1 MSAEQDT
8 LVLIARHLL
17 SVLEPLRQG
26 FTSADRFKSL
36 LYQLGWKAGNLPAE
50 YIELGAAIADA
61 VASVER
67 LAANPNDRAA
77 IGDLLGKVA
86 NIYRT
91 IDDGLPQPTGIAAAD
106 FAEEAA
112 ENLVHLLIVDY
123 LAREWAQL
131 YGLFQALNVIQF
143 ENLEPAGEKH
153 GFVRSV
159 FLWER
164 IPDLLKDPHR
174 IVQGV
179 YGWGTPD
186 LNHGLIAHQLGT
198 ILHGLGF
205 PISIIR
211 PDGRSMAGYDGSS
224 AFLDPGR
231 PHGLKWPIHYNQIG
245 DTPFEISF
253 LMLPLKGDGT
263 NSPGFIIQPGIPT
276 VIPLVFP
283 FGEEVTL
290 TITVGSDIAKQFGV
304 LIRPEGLSVKYP
316 FMDASTIPSITFG
329 AAVAFNPPNPVTLL
343 GDPTASRIQF
353 KGFTIGLKATGPV
366 NDIEL
371 VFSADLHELSVVL
384 AAGEGDGFLQTILGD
399 GETKIDIPLGIDWS
413 SKHGFGFRG
422 SLNFEVQLHPHIEI
436 GPLKIPDL
444 RLSLTI
450 VPATATEPAKAR
462 IEGVITLEGQ
472 LGPLAFVAEGIGI
485 QALFDFRQGNLGPM
499 DLQLGF
505 RPPNGVG
512 LSIDAGAV
520 SGGGYLFFDFERE
533 EYAGVLQLS
542 ILNMLTITAIG
553 MITTRMPD
561 GSKGFSLLVII
572 SVEFNPGIQ
581 LGYGFTLIGLGG
593 IIGLNR
599 TMVLEALAVGVKNGT
614 LNDIMFPVGDIIAQA
629 PRIISDLR
637 AIFPPEEGKFLIGPM
652 AKIGWG
658 TPTLISLS
666 LGVIIEIPG
675 NIAIIGVLRLALPT
689 QEEALVVI
697 QVAFVGAIEFDK
709 QRVWFYATLFE
720 SRILFMTLEGDM
732 GLLVAWGDDANF
744 VVSVGGFHPR
754 FDPPP
759 LPFPDLRRLA
769 LNILNEDNA
778 RIRVEA
784 YFAVTSNTV
793 QVGANAELYFG
804 LSDCSITG
812 YIGFDALFRFSPF
825 YFIIEVRAGLNVKI
839 FGFDL
844 VTIRVEMSLEGPTP
858 WHAHGTGSI
867 GFLFWD
873 FEVEFDKV
881 WGDEADTVL
890 PPVAILPL
898 LQAELDKLENWK
910 TALPPSS
917 NLLVSL
923 RDRDSADTDLV
934 IHPLGV
940 LSFTQRLLP
949 LGVDLDKL
957 GTQTPSDAKRFELLP
972 TGALS
977 KKGDSEER
985 FAMAQY
991 VDMDDAEKLS
1001 RPSFERGKG
1010 GIDMG
1015 VAADLRADHAACRTM
1030 RYEELWIDSE
1040 YKEHP
1045 RFTKGFDRGLFA
1057 HFVGGSA
1064 IAGNVLSAKSKGRLD
1079 PFADKIDVIAMGY
1092 AVANA
1097 DTNVLHAGTTAFRSK
1112 VEADAYLRSAIAM
1125 DATLA
1130 AQLVV
1135 LPEVE
1140 LMN

>member
-8 LVLIARHLL
+8 LVLLARHLL

-36 LYQLGWKAGNLPAE
+36 LYQLGWKAGNLPTE

-67 LAANPNDRAA
+67 LAENPQDRAA
-77 IGDLLGKVA
+77 IGELLGKVA

-91 IDDGLPQPTGIAAAD
+91 IDDGLPEPTGIAAAD
-106 FAEEAA
+106 FATEAA
-112 ENLVHLLIVDY
+112 VNLVHLLIVDY

-131 YGLFQALNVIQF
+131 YGLFQALDVIRF

-153 GFVRSV
+153 GYVRSV
-159 FLWER
+159 FRWEE
-164 IPDLLKDPHR
+164 IPKLLKDPHLIAQR
-174 IVQGV
+174 V

-186 LNHGLIAHQLGT
+186 LNHGLVAHQLGT

-211 PDGRSMAGYDGSS
+211 PDGLTMAAYDGGS
-224 AFLDPGR
+224 AFLDAGR

-245 DTPFEISF
+245 ETPFEISF
-253 LMLPLKGDGT
+253 LMLPLKGDT
-263 NSPGFIIQPGIPT
+263 DHQPGFVIQPGIPT

-290 TITVGSDIAKQFGV
+290 TITIGSDIGNQFGI
-304 LIRPEGLSVKYP
+304 LIRPDGLSVKYP
-316 FMDASTIPSITFG
+316 FMDASTIPSVTFG
-329 AAVAFNPPNPVTLL
+329 AAVAFNPAVPVTLL
-343 GDPTASRIQF
+343 GDPTASRLQF
-353 KGFTIGLKATGPV
+353 KGFTIGLRATGPV

-371 VFSADLHELSVVL
+371 IFSADVHELSVVL

-450 VPATATEPAKAR
+450 TPDTPAKAR

-542 ILNMLTITAIG
+542 ILNMLTVTAIG

-599 TMVLEALAVGVKNGT
+599 TMVLEALAIGVKNGT

-689 QEEALVVI
+689 QEDALVVI

-709 QRVWFYATLFE
+709 KRVWFYATLFE

-759 LPFPDLRRLA
+759 LPFPELRRLA
-769 LNILNEDNA
+769 LNILNEENA

-793 QVGANAELYFG
+793 QVGASCELYFG
-804 LSDCSITG
+804 LSDCCITG

-844 VTIRVEMSLEGPTP
+844 VTIRVAMMLEGPTP
-858 WHAHGTGSI
+858 WHAHGVGSI

-881 WGDEADTVL
+881 WGEEADTVL
-890 PPVAILPL
+890 PPVQILPL
-898 LQAELDKLENWK
+898 MQAELDKLENWK

-923 RDRDSADTDLV
+923 RDRDDADADLV

-949 LGVDLDKL
+949 LGIELDKL
-957 GTQTPSDAKRFELLP
+957 GTQTPSDARRFDLVPAGTLI
-972 TGALS
+972 

-991 VDMDDAEKLS
+991 VEMDDAEKLS

-1015 VAADLRADHAACRTM
+1015 VATDLRADHAACRTI
-1030 RYEELWIDSE
+1030 RYEELWIDNE
-1040 YKEHP
+1040 YKEHQQ
-1045 RFTKGFDRGLFA
+1045 FTKGIDHGLFG
-1057 HFVGGSA
+1057 HFIGGAA
-1064 IAGNVLSAKSKGRLD
+1064 IANSVLSAKYKGRLD
-1079 PFADKIDVIAMGY
+1079 PFAEKIAVAEMGY
-1092 AVANA
+1092 AIANA
-1097 DTNVLHAGTTAFRSK
+1097 DTNVMHTGTTAFRSK
-1112 VEADAYLRSAIAM
+1112 VEAEAFMR
-1125 DATLA
+1125 ATMANNAVLVGR
-1130 AQLVV
+1130 LVV
-1135 LPEVE
+1135 VPEME
-1140 LMN
+1140 LMAA